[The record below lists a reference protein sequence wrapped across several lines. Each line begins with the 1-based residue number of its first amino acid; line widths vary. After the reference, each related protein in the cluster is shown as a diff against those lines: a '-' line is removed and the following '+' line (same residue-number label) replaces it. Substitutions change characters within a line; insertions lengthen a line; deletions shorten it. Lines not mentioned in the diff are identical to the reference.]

1 LGKLRRGEPSGE
13 EMMTIEAGSKALA
26 ADLAVVTI
34 MVLSAQFWIAEAKAD
49 KISLCFATEKF
60 VCSNNGHGSSSFVKK
75 TELEVKTMSEI
86 SARKAA
92 EGFCK
97 SGKEIKKTTS
107 TGNGVYYLY
116 EADCDK
122 K

>member
-1 LGKLRRGEPSGE
+1 MTGIRSKSLKHRDLALAYNRRG
-13 EMMTIEAGSKALA
+13 LA
-26 ADLAVVTI
+26 
-34 MVLSAQFWIAEAKAD
+34 
-49 KISLCFATEKF
+49 
-60 VCSNNGHGSSSFVKK
+60 SFVKK
-75 TELEVKTMSEI
+75 TELEVKTMSES

-97 SGKEIKKTTS
+97 SVNEIKKTTS
-107 TGNGVYYLY
+107 TGNRVYYLY

>member
-1 LGKLRRGEPSGE
+1 LHGREFASHNAWGPGGILMRRQQS
-13 EMMTIEAGSKALA
+13 
-26 ADLAVVTI
+26 LAVVTI
-34 MVLSAQFWIAEAKAD
+34 MLLSAPFWIAEAKAD

-60 VCSNNGHGSSSFVKK
+60 VCANNGHGSSSFVRK
-75 TELEVKTMSEI
+75 TELEVKTMSES